1 MCERCWINE
10 HTHIDPTFN
19 VSIRQPTMLKIRE
32 VEKCSFCGEFTIV
45 GIYVRQDPKT
55 VPYPAEDDDA

>member
-1 MCERCWINE
+1 
-10 HTHIDPTFN
+10 
-19 VSIRQPTMLKIRE
+19 MLKIRE